1 VETIDVAGSFRRK
14 KETVGDIDIL
24 VISDEPEQV
33 MDHFVAYDQTETV
46 YGKGKTKSSIR
57 LTSGIQID
65 LRVVP
70 KENYGAAL
78 LYFTGSKA
86 HNIALRRRAQE
97 RGWTINE
104 YRVSDGEHTLASR
117 TEEEIF
123 QKLELSYISPE
134 LREDR
139 GEIEAAASDSLPGL
153 IERDEMHGDLHCHT
167 TWSDGSNS
175 IEEMADAAEQLGYQY
190 VGITDH
196 SQRLTVAHGLTPER
210 LRKQIQ
216 EIDHF
221 NEKAKIRILKGLEVD
236 ILEDGRLDMP
246 DDVLRRLDYTVCS
259 VHSKLDLPQ
268 EKQTKRM
275 ITAMQNPLC
284 TIIGHPTGR
293 IIGRRREM
301 DLDMKAILREAAK
314 TNTVME
320 INAQPDRLDLK
331 DQYILYGREIGIRFV
346 ISTDA
351 HSTRNMAYMQYGT
364 NIARRG
370 WLSNNNVINTLPV
383 QKIHSVLASKRG

>member
-1 VETIDVAGSFRRK
+1 
-14 KETVGDIDIL
+14 
-24 VISDEPEQV
+24 
-33 MDHFVAYDQTETV
+33 
-46 YGKGKTKSSIR
+46 
-57 LTSGIQID
+57 
-65 LRVVP
+65 
-70 KENYGAAL
+70 
-78 LYFTGSKA
+78 
-86 HNIALRRRAQE
+86 
-97 RGWTINE
+97 
-104 YRVSDGEHTLASR
+104 
-117 TEEEIF
+117 
-123 QKLELSYISPE
+123 
-134 LREDR
+134 
-139 GEIEAAASDSLPGL
+139 
-153 IERDEMHGDLHCHT
+153 
-167 TWSDGSNS
+167 
-175 IEEMADAAEQLGYQY
+175 MADAAEQLGYQY
-190 VGITDH
+190 IGITDH

-293 IIGRRREM
+293 IIGRRKEM
-301 DLDMKAILREAAK
+301 DLDMKAVLREAAK

-351 HSTRNMAYMQYGT
+351 HSTRNMAYMQYGI